1 MDSILYL
8 PHWSVQTL
16 LFYLVLGVFPI
27 LCVRYNHGSTTRFGL
42 YDFLWL
48 VVWTI
53 APTFRVIQHTGVGGS
68 DAYGYIRYFEIC
80 NNEHL
85 NSEFSH
91 TADDLGFQFINRLLN
106 YICGDYHFFLFAV
119 YAFEVF
125 CFIRFC
131 KVFCT
136 RETNVL
142 PFLLTP
148 FLFVRSFSTLRS
160 NLAITFFLLAMIL
173 LAKRKNI
180 WGVLVAV
187 FSVLVHKM
195 LVVYVPFIFLF
206 LKLEKIRLSRK
217 ALFTLFGISAGSILV
232 IKQVILH
239 YVRAFDFE
247 GAYTSYIGNSSSFL
261 QTWGIAFE
269 QLVLGGAMVAG
280 LGSLY
285 VYCSEGEED
294 ENHINRLLLLGC
306 IYDILL
312 VPICGGLGIWRGY
325 EVMYLPRIV
334 MWSIII
340 SIWQQFLSEGTK
352 NISNVLILIV
362 LVAWLIFRYY
372 STWKSSG
379 LMPFI
384 FEFFQF

>member
-106 YICGDYHFFLFAV
+106 CICGDYHFFLFAV

-142 PFLLTP
+142 PFFLTP

-160 NLAITFFLLAMIL
+160 NLAIAFFLLAMIL

-195 LVVYVPFIFLF
+195 LVVYVPFILLF

-217 ALFTLFGISAGSILV
+217 ALFTLFGISAVSIVV
-232 IKQVILH
+232 IKQVILR

-269 QLVLGGAMVAG
+269 QLVLGVAMIAV

-285 VYCSEGEED
+285 VYCNEGEED

-312 VPICGGLGIWRGY
+312 VPICGALGIWRGY

-362 LVAWLIFRYY
+362 LVVWLIFRYY